1 MEWFIKKNAT
11 LPVIKVKFSQN
22 GRSQYLNTMS
32 ILGESNVFFS
42 MTDVETGIP
51 KISSVQANV
60 LTGLTEDG
68 QLEYFTYYQF
78 KKNQTKKVGRYSAEF
93 LVTNSHGN
101 LYMPITD
108 SVFINIIDSFAID
121 DVNFS
126 SNYEIEFPCCD

>member
-11 LPVIKVKFSQN
+11 LPVIKVKLSQN
-22 GRSQYLNTMS
+22 GRSDFMKTMS
-32 ILGESNVFFS
+32 VLSESEVYFS

-101 LYMPITD
+101 LYIPITD

>member
-60 LTGLTEDG
+60 LTGLSEDG
-68 QLEYFTYYQF
+68 QIEYFTYYQF

>member
-11 LPVIKVKFSQN
+11 LPVIKVKLSQN
-22 GRSQYLNTMS
+22 GRSDFMKTMS
-32 ILGESNVFFS
+32 VLSESEVYFS